1 MTLITDLHAD
11 LLVIGGGPGGYTA
24 AFRAADL
31 GRSVVLVDRSERL
44 GGVCLN
50 VGCIPS
56 KALLHAAKIINDAAD
71 FESHGVRF
79 GSPVI
84 ELNALR
90 SWKNSIVS
98 RLTGGL
104 DELARRRKVTVL
116 RGTAQ
121 FASAHTVTV
130 ANAEGSR
137 TVSFDQVIV
146 AAGSEPVRLPF
157 VPEDDPR
164 VVDSTG
170 ALTLTTIPERFLII
184 GGGVIGLEMATIYE
198 ALGSRVTVVELM
210 DQIIPGADHDLVT
223 PLHNLMSRRGVRFHL
238 QTKLTR
244 LDSQEE
250 FLVAYLEGPDGTREE
265 ECDMVLVA
273 IGRRPNGR
281 MLRVESAGLELA
293 PDGSIPVDA
302 QMRTNVPHI
311 FAIGDIV
318 GQPMLAHK
326 ATHEA
331 KVATEAACGHKVAM
345 QARVIPTVAY
355 TDPEVAWVGM
365 TELETKRL
373 GLSVEKAVFPWSA
386 SGRSLALGR
395 DEGFTK
401 LLFDRATRRLVGA
414 GIVGSN
420 AGELIA
426 EAGLAIEMGSDDEDI
441 SLTIHPHPTL
451 SETIGLASEIFAGT
465 ITDLPPMKKKVSLD
479 TASKLALEIA

>member
-1 MTLITDLHAD
+1 
-11 LLVIGGGPGGYTA
+11 
-24 AFRAADL
+24 
-31 GRSVVLVDRSERL
+31 
-44 GGVCLN
+44 
-50 VGCIPS
+50 
-56 KALLHAAKIINDAAD
+56 
-71 FESHGVRF
+71 
-79 GSPVI
+79 
-84 ELNALR
+84 
-90 SWKNSIVS
+90 
-98 RLTGGL
+98 LTHL
-104 DELARRRKVTVL
+104 D
-116 RGTAQ
+116 
-121 FASAHTVTV
+121 
-130 ANAEGSR
+130 
-137 TVSFDQVIV
+137 
-146 AAGSEPVRLPF
+146 P
-157 VPEDDPR
+157 
-164 VVDSTG
+164 
-170 ALTLTTIPERFLII
+170 
-184 GGGVIGLEMATIYE
+184 
-198 ALGSRVTVVELM
+198 
-210 DQIIPGADHDLVT
+210 
-223 PLHNLMSRRGVRFHL
+223 
-238 QTKLTR
+238 
-244 LDSQEE
+244 QEE

-281 MLRVESAGLELA
+281 MLRVEFAGLALA

-326 ATHEA
+326 AAHEA
-331 KVATEAACGHKVAM
+331 KVAAEAACGHKVAM

-365 TELETKRL
+365 TELEAKRL
-373 GLSVEKAVFPWSA
+373 GLSLEKAVFPWSA

-451 SETIGLASEIFAGT
+451 SETIGLASEVFAGT

-479 TASKLALEIA
+479 TASKFALEIA